1 MTDPDDE
8 PNEET
13 GDIIEFPLP
22 SGKFP
27 KFAEI
32 DPNEFAAFVDGMPL
46 SDERKQRLVER
57 FIARWEAAHGQK
69 WHGKRDT
76 EPPSES

>member
-1 MTDPDDE
+1 MTNPDDE
-8 PNEET
+8 PKAET

-22 SGKFP
+22 SGKLP

-46 SDERKQRLVER
+46 SDEAKQGLVKR
-57 FIARWEAAHGQK
+57 FIARWEVAHGQK
-69 WHGKRDT
+69 WRGSTDT
-76 EPPSES
+76 DSPSES